1 MRLLDKY
8 NRTSLIATCFI
19 IIVAG
24 FVYYFTISYIL
35 TRQVDKDLM
44 VEENEIFD
52 YVKLN
57 GRLPQVFKSEDLKIK
72 FEKIGNEAV
81 LRKFVDTQYYNDL
94 DQEMEAGR
102 SLISSVRV
110 GEQPYK
116 IIITESK
123 VETEDLIRVI
133 FFITL
138 GIILLLLVFLL
149 LVNRLVM
156 RNLWQPFYSM
166 LQQIKQFNL
175 ADQQAIA
182 PLNANIDEF
191 NDMNREVTA
200 MSKRVTHD
208 YIALKK
214 FVENAAHELMT
225 PVAVLNSKLDNL
237 AQDNDITVHQS
248 ELITELYGVIGKMT
262 RLNKSMLLL
271 ARIEN
276 RLMPEQVEMEISEAL
291 REKLSEFLGLYQAR
305 GIVVEAHLQPCH
317 VNMNRDLLTNL
328 FNNLLANAMRHNHTG
343 GKVIVDLDASG
354 IRMSNTGKDTTLD
367 EKVIFQRFYKS
378 SESDGTGLGLTLVK
392 EICDLYGFQLS
403 YHYADQLH
411 CFTIQFRA

>member
-1 MRLLDKY
+1 MKLLDKY
-8 NRTSLIATCFI
+8 NRTSLITTCLI

-35 TRQVDKDLM
+35 TGKVDKDLM

-52 YVKLN
+52 YVKIN

-72 FEKIGNEAV
+72 FRKIDNEKVI
-81 LRKFVDTQYYNDL
+81 RKFSDTQYYNDVTR
-94 DQEMEAGR
+94 EMESGR
-102 SLISSVRV
+102 SLVSTVNV
-110 GEQPYK
+110 GKQHYM

-123 VETEDLIRVI
+123 VETEELIRVI
-133 FFITL
+133 FLITL
-138 GIILLLLVFLL
+138 GIILVLLVFLL
-149 LVNRLVM
+149 LVNRVLM

-175 ADQQAIA
+175 ADQQVIA

-237 AQDNDITVHQS
+237 AQDNNITVHQS

-276 RLMPEQVEMEISEAL
+276 KLMSEQVEMEISEAL
-291 REKLSEFLGLYQAR
+291 REKLSEFQGLYQAR
-305 GIVVEAHLQPCH
+305 GIVVDACLQPCH

-328 FNNLLANAMRHNHTG
+328 FNNLLTNAMRHNHTG
-343 GKVIVDLDASG
+343 GKVIVELDTEQIVIG
-354 IRMSNTGKDTTLD
+354 NTGDSTALD
-367 EKVIFQRFYKS
+367 KELIFQRFYKS
-378 SESDGTGLGLTLVK
+378 ADSEGTGLGLTLVK

-411 CFTIQFRA
+411 CFTIKFLS